1 MEDIMNAPVKSLLV
15 VAAAALPGIAFAQLG
30 DAKYCSALVT
40 KYEALLDQ
48 SQKKG
53 EQPQNLAAKAAAE
66 KCKAGDTSGIP
77 ALETALRDAKITLP
91 ER

>member
-1 MEDIMNAPVKSLLV
+1 MEEIMNAPLKSLLV
-15 VAAAALPGIAFAQLG
+15 AAAATLPGIAFAQMS
-30 DAKYCSALVT
+30 DAKYCSALVN

-53 EQPQNLAAKAAAE
+53 EQPQNIAAKAAVE
-66 KCKAGDTSGIP
+66 KCRAGDTSGIP
-77 ALETALRDAKITLP
+77 VIETALRDAKITLP